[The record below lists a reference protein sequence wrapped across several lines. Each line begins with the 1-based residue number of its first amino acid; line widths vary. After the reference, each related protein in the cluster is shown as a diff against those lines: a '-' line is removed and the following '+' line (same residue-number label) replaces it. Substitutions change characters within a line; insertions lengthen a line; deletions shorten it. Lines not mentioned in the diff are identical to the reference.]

1 MGLNVLSVAYPLT
14 HVGPDAVGG
23 SEQILTLMDQALTRA
38 GHKNIVVAAEGSV
51 ITGTLV
57 PTPKLTGRSTDEVR
71 SWAQQYH
78 RIAIEKVL
86 RHMPIDLVHMHSLD
100 FYRYLPR
107 TRVPVLVTL
116 HLPADWYPE
125 EIFKSTRPNTFYNC
139 VSASQRRSC
148 PRSSLLLP
156 TVPNGIELSRF
167 DPRRQKRKY
176 VAALGRICPEKG
188 FHLALDAARRAR
200 VDMLLAGEVLR
211 CSWHLKYFKEEI
223 APRLNGRRRF
233 IGAAGVERKRTL
245 LSEARCLLV
254 PSLVAETSSLV
265 TMEAMASGTPVIAY
279 PSGALTE
286 LIEDGR
292 TGFLVKDEYEMAEAI
307 KAVDSIDPEECR
319 DVARER
325 FSSTRM
331 VRRYMDR
338 YFQILDSGSSAVV
351 KPLAAGGAMAGLRN
365 R

>member
-1 MGLNVLSVAYPLT
+1 
-14 HVGPDAVGG
+14 
-23 SEQILTLMDQALTRA
+23 
-38 GHKNIVVAAEGSV
+38 
-51 ITGTLV
+51 
-57 PTPKLTGRSTDEVR
+57 
-71 SWAQQYH
+71 
-78 RIAIEKVL
+78 
-86 RHMPIDLVHMHSLD
+86 MHSLD

-156 TVPNGIELSRF
+156 TVPNGIDLSRF
-167 DPRRQKRKY
+167 DPPRPKRKY